1 MIAQLKEVRE
11 GSVAREDDYKIYNFY
26 KYYKSYIE
34 KMKPNIFAVL
44 GVLPEPAGFAAAKFS
59 RTPVY
64 KSYQDW
70 VVELTEEG
78 AEKFYNSFYFQ
89 YGHASIADLS
99 HLMVIIENVSV
110 PARFSLLDDQLIDV
124 QSRSTRYVDY
134 SKCQMI
140 VPPEIKKDKEILK
153 IYRQMCCEL
162 VDLYREVISKVS
174 DYYAIKY
181 RSQKPADMDEE
192 AYVRTL
198 SARSIDVARY
208 LLPGGIPKS
217 FGIMASARTW
227 ERIITKMLSSDLL
240 EFQQI
245 GRQLQK
251 AICRQQAFNPAN
263 TKIDQL
269 KVQEQTKEQIKKIAF
284 GKNVGL
290 PTLVKYARSKDY
302 PKNIYKNLRK
312 FLLKLDL
319 PKKTD
324 EKFGVELFE
333 KVDPEIDLATTLLY
347 RISNYSYGQL
357 LKAVKKADKKL
368 VRQIIDYVYQSRG
381 ERDPVVREAA
391 VGTLTYDVCI
401 DIGAYRDLSRHRNVI
416 HIMKDVAPVY
426 GFEMPEEIKKVG
438 LDKEHQLL
446 MKKVVDVY
454 NKIEKKYRG
463 VGQYILPQATRR
475 RVLMRMTPWQLQY
488 LTELRTKPQG
498 HFSYRQIAW
507 QMYDKFNKK
516 YPDWGKHFRVTD
528 PKVVDF
534 FKR

>member
-1 MIAQLKEVRE
+1 MIAQLKEVRV
-11 GSVAREDDYKIYNFY
+11 GSVAREDNYKIYNFY
-26 KYYKSYIE
+26 KYYKSHIE

-70 VVELTEEG
+70 VMELTEEG
-78 AEKFYNSFYFQ
+78 VEKFYNSFYFQ
-89 YGHASIADLS
+89 YGHASIADLC

-110 PARFSLLDDQLIDV
+110 PARFALLDDQLIDI

-134 SKCQMI
+134 SKCEMV

-153 IYRQMCCEL
+153 IYRQMCREL
-162 VDLYREVISKVS
+162 IDLYSRVIAKVS
-174 DYYAIKY
+174 DYYARTY
-181 RSQKPADMDEE
+181 RAQKPADMNEE
-192 AYVRTL
+192 TYIRTL

-208 LLPGGIPKS
+208 LLPGAIPKS
-217 FGIMASARTW
+217 FGIMGSARTW

-245 GRQLQK
+245 GRLLQK
-251 AICRQQAFNPAN
+251 AICRRQAFNPAIS
-263 TKIDQL
+263 KIDQL
-269 KVQEQTKEQIKKIAF
+269 KLSQPIKEEIIKIAF

-290 PTLVKYARSKDY
+290 PTLVKYADSKDY
-302 PKNIYKNLRK
+302 PKNIYKTLQK
-312 FLLKLDL
+312 FLKKLDL
-319 PKKTD
+319 PKETD

-347 RISNYSYGQL
+347 RVSNYSYKQL
-357 LKAVKKADKKL
+357 LNAMKKADKQL

-381 ERDPVVREAA
+381 EHDPVVREAA
-391 VGTLTYDVCI
+391 VGALTYDVCI

-416 HIMKDVAPVY
+416 HIMKEIAPVY
-426 GFEMPEEIKKVG
+426 GFEMPKEIKEVG
-438 LDKEHQLL
+438 LDKEYQLL

-454 NKIEKKYRG
+454 RKIEKKYPG

-507 QMYDKFNKK
+507 QMYHKFNKK
-516 YPDWGKHFRVTD
+516 YPAWGKHFRVTD
-528 PKVVDF
+528 PRVVDF